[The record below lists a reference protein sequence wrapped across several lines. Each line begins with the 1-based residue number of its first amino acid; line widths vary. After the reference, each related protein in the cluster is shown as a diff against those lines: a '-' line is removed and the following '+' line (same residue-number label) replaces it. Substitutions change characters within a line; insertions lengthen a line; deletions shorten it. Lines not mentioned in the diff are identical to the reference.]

1 MSYNKNDND
10 LVNTNI
16 NKISEIHLNNQ
27 EKLKKQKE
35 LLQESGY
42 SSETDPDIIE
52 NTGMDFD
59 YSQEDDQL
67 NLKIKKNHFKKYNPR
82 KKNTISPNKQTNKSQ
97 QKIKNVQ
104 RLTNSKEKLEK
115 KEISPS
121 NLKKEK
127 KSPSE
132 TANDLFKK
140 AMKNTKKN
148 ITYELG
154 NTQTTKISEILYEKF
169 VNQNDEKSKHV
180 DVLSKLKDEEVLQ
193 DREALRTK
201 DDVKKINDMINRQ
214 EEFEKLKSTKLKE
227 KEKEV
232 INKINQECV
241 FNPNGISTTSRTPMD
256 FYNEQLKFI
265 EKKDNKIR
273 KLTQDILDNEKYQS
287 NILLTSKNNEKF
299 SSAKNS
305 NENKGQLY
313 NRVVLEKYGSG
324 LKEIPEAINEDNSRS
339 NIKKLSK
346 GELNNLSNKLYQES
360 NKFKNNLEK
369 KRKEKLMDEM
379 KNNKKEFALKKSN
392 KVLLDKFILG
402 YNKILLE
409 IFNQNKNFE
418 ISYDDYKKI
427 LYRLGC
433 IKQNSVNDENLV
445 KDSFY
450 NYLRPNNEKI
460 DTYSFLLFGLATL
473 GIYKGNDEKEKLS
486 SIQEITTHNITNN
499 KKHKIYN
506 NNTDI
511 NIDINIKQKNKT
523 SVDLIKS
530 YIQDMDFNKY
540 GYSNKVTKIIKQKFL
555 PFSSGISEMWADN
568 LIKKKQERID
578 KSEELIKK
586 QEEQRKIANRERIKN
601 LLSENNNILKN
612 NLILNTENGTEN
624 MHQKEN
630 KEVTKSAKLENNY
643 QQFQKKQKLDISLL
657 KAKYEA
663 KELADCTFQPN
674 ILTKP
679 VNKNQIIKKIE
690 KLYNEGKNS
699 YIKKKQMSER
709 NPDENPDNA
718 KNCTFKP
725 EIHEYKKE
733 VFQKNPLKTDKNYN
747 YKIQQLEK
755 IREQNR
761 NKSTSKE
768 CEKPMM
774 SFAIEPKINKEN
786 IVDRINAN
794 KNIIGKI
801 DYLLDEKGG
810 ENYKPGLV
818 PLLKVEVN
826 LDEKNNCDKLFIYP
840 GDDIIQVI
848 NEFCKKNNL
857 NEEKKNT
864 LLIIILEKIKEND
877 NINIQTQ
884 IKNEIIDENKE
895 EKNGENNE
903 VIYNG
908 EENKINDEND
918 SGEELNKELN

>member
-10 LVNTNI
+10 LNNI
-16 NKISEIHLNNQ
+16 NISKISQIHLNNQ

-59 YSQEDDQL
+59 YSQEDD
-67 NLKIKKNHFKKYNPR
+67 LKKQKKNRFKKFNR
-82 KKNTISPNKQTNKSQ
+82 EKRNTISPNKQINYKNQ

-104 RLTNSKEKLEK
+104 RLTNSKEKIEK

-140 AMKNTKKN
+140 AMKNTKK
-148 ITYELG
+148 TTPYELG

-339 NIKKLSK
+339 NIKKLTK

-392 KVLLDKFILG
+392 KVLLDKFILN
-402 YNKILLE
+402 YDKILLE

-427 LYRLGC
+427 LYKLGC
-433 IKQNSVNDENLV
+433 IKQNSINDENLV

-450 NYLRPNNEKI
+450 NYLKPNNDKI
-460 DTYSFLLFGLATL
+460 DTYSFLIFGLATL
-473 GIYKGNDEKEKLS
+473 GIYKGNDEKEKLN
-486 SIQEITTHNITNN
+486 SIQVITTNNINNN
-499 KKHKIYN
+499 KKQKIYK

-511 NIDINIKQKNKT
+511 NIETNLKQKNKT
-523 SVDLIKS
+523 SIDLIKS
-530 YIQDMDFNKY
+530 YIPDIDLNKY
-540 GYSNKVTKIIKQKFL
+540 GYTNKITKIIKQKFL
-555 PFSSGISEMWADN
+555 PFSSGISEMWADD

-586 QEEQRKIANRERIKN
+586 QEEQRKTINKEKIKN
-601 LLSENNNILKN
+601 NFQENNNNNSNINNN
-612 NLILNTENGTEN
+612 NLILNTENFTEN
-624 MHQKEN
+624 LHQKEN
-630 KEVTKSAKLENNY
+630 NDITKSAKLENNY
-643 QQFQKKQKLDISLL
+643 QMIQKKQKFDISLL
-657 KAKYEA
+657 KAKYDA
-663 KELADCTFQPN
+663 KELENCTFQPN
-674 ILTKP
+674 SLTKP
-679 VNKNQIIKKIE
+679 VNKNQISKKIE

-725 EIHEYKKE
+725 VIHEYKKE
-733 VFQKNPLKTDKNYN
+733 LFQKNPLKTDKNYN
-747 YKIQQLEK
+747 NKIQQLEK

-761 NKSTSKE
+761 NKSASKE
-768 CEKPMM
+768 YEKPMM
-774 SFAIEPKINKEN
+774 SFAIEPKLNKEN
-786 IVDRINAN
+786 IIDRINSN
-794 KNIIGKI
+794 KNKNDKI
-801 DYLLDEKGG
+801 DFLIDETGG
-810 ENYKPGLV
+810 ENFKPGV
-818 PLLKVEVN
+818 IPLLKVEVN
-826 LDEKNNCDKLFIYP
+826 LNDKNNCGKLFIYS
-840 GDDIIQVI
+840 DDDVIQVV
-848 NEFCKKNNL
+848 NDFCKKNNL
-857 NEEKKNT
+857 DDEKKNI
-864 LLIIILEKIKEND
+864 LYNIIMEKVKVNN
-877 NINIQTQ
+877 NINI
-884 IKNEIIDENKE
+884 IENKNEINENKKLD
-895 EKNGENNE
+895 KNWKNNE
-903 VIYNG
+903 VVYN
-908 EENKINDEND
+908 EEEDEKN
-918 SGEELNKELN
+918 EEIEGDVN